1 MSESKHRINPT
12 AVLGVIGGT
21 AALGGAAF
29 VLSRYN
35 EGLLDESRYFNEETP
50 DSCVLGS
57 HLSFG
62 KQGDNTEI
70 QFVLKNSRGVQVCLP
85 KGPTQSGMIFDRSG
99 VGGVAV
105 QTDYRPYGKGLLRT
119 SPKDPNCIEN
129 DALRIC
135 AKQTVTKDPEG
146 RDVVKT
152 IYTSDKPVMESGQ
165 ETSALFTAQFSLT
178 GIDGKPVVAMGI
190 SAKPHTNQ
198 PALLPTWAVPSAGLG
213 VIGIV
218 GAGIAALIA
227 SRKSK
232 QAKTAL
238 AIRDAALGTAAQATN
253 TANSARQSEA
263 RTLAH
268 AIKLNRQ
275 SQAALDQRAQYLATI
290 DQLKTEGNIKDS
302 AFDAVTANNQQLRA
316 HVEELKRAI
325 HNQHKN
331 IE

>member
-12 AVLGVIGGT
+12 AVLGVFGGT

-35 EGLLDESRYFNEETP
+35 EGLLDESRYFNEETS

-135 AKQTVTKDPEG
+135 AKQIVSKDADG
-146 RDVVKT
+146 KDIVKT

-165 ETSALFTAQFSLT
+165 ETTALFTAQLSLT
-178 GIDGKPVVAMGI
+178 GIDGKPVQAIGI

-198 PALLPTWAVPSAGLG
+198 PPPLPTWAVPSAGLG

-238 AIRDAALGTAAQATN
+238 AIRDAALGTAAQATERERL
-253 TANSARQSEA
+253 ARNSEA
-263 RTLAH
+263 DTVRKSRI
-268 AIKLNRQ
+268 AIQ
-275 SQAALDQRAQYLATI
+275 ESQAAVRERNDLLRQISQLNEKVGNVDSSFNAAVATI
-290 DQLKTEGNIKDS
+290 Q
-302 AFDAVTANNQQLRA
+302 
-316 HVEELKRAI
+316 ELQTQKAYLQSVV
-325 HNQHKN
+325 HKQQHKD
-331 IE
+331 